1 MKTIAT
7 LEKNL
12 KDAKKQR
19 ENEIKNL
26 INSEDV
32 KILIISDDFIS
43 IEAKTMED
51 VKKALNGIKPTE
63 NGYSAETATKIIDI
77 IPNFYKLTIVNGY
90 NRRELKI
97 EFTAEGVRYCL
108 IIDVKNISEE
118 FKAKFLR
125 EQRRHL
131 YETETVFV
139 NIPAHF
145 KKFKAIKVQ
154 SFSFDFTY
162 KYIKF
167 YGGSIVLLDS
177 EAINEIINHLKK

>member
-97 EFTAEGVRYCL
+97 EFTQL
-108 IIDVKNISEE
+108 FVKS
-118 FKAKFLR
+118 
-125 EQRRHL
+125 
-131 YETETVFV
+131 
-139 NIPAHF
+139 
-145 KKFKAIKVQ
+145 IKVIQ
-154 SFSFDFTY
+154 FQKMSM
-162 KYIKF
+162 KKW
-167 YGGSIVLLDS
+167 
-177 EAINEIINHLKK
+177 LKTTTKKEL